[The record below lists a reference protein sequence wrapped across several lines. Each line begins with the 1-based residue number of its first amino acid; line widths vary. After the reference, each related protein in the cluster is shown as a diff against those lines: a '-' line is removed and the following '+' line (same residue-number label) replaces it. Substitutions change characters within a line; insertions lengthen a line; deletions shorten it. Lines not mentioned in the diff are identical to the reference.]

1 MKKRKKLFGID
12 LDSLI
17 ESVTLEA
24 LLEITG
30 NDNYEAEELKQ
41 KKKADQMR
49 GYKATK
55 KKENPKDVNKN
66 NDQNTDEAEEQEK
79 SKGLK
84 PVSPKKSEL
93 PTITMVR
100 VIEKIDS
107 IRAGKSLKDKL
118 IKKELNDYWSRLNG
132 NERIALYAFL
142 TGLDKIMGGNAD
154 GDKLPTPKVDPYKIR
169 MRKKKVDADKAPA
182 KGSDSPI
189 IVGEAAN
196 KSREKLIINRNLRK
210 K

>member
-12 LDSLI
+12 LDSLV

-24 LLEITG
+24 LLEIVG

-49 GYKATK
+49 SFKATK
-55 KKENPKDVNKN
+55 KKGSPEEVNK
-66 NDQNTDEAEEQEK
+66 DGEQNADEVEKPEK

-84 PVSPKKSEL
+84 PVSPAKSEL
-93 PTITMVR
+93 PEITMVR

-142 TGLDKIMGGNAD
+142 TGLDKIMGGSGD

-169 MRKKKVDADKAPA
+169 MRKKKIDLDKKPA
-182 KGSDSPI
+182 SGDDSPI

-196 KSREKLIINRNLRK
+196 KSRERMIINRNLRK